1 MQGTG
6 VVGKQRS
13 QLLDKHVSALRQ
25 IRRAKSGLVRCRRKK
40 KDLHHLPDSG
50 RMTPQRIHMFHT
62 MNLRPFVCFMLVDA
76 MSFAA
81 PSAFGNENI
90 AVSAVSQDSS
100 PIAGPE
106 EKASCQSL
114 PNNKGEIVFISFDAS
129 VKAHTLLLRKNDNT
143 IIKLFTYGAGTVAVT
158 PPPTEEILWL
168 NDNCFACVSSGRKK
182 SFYAIYDI
190 AREEPGNTQHS
201 TIIYQLAE
209 GCFCFRVSWRTE
221 EGTLKATRYDKTIS
235 LICL

>member
-1 MQGTG
+1 MNMKPL
-6 VVGKQRS
+6 VC
-13 QLLDKHVSALRQ
+13 SALV
-25 IRRAKSGLVRCRRKK
+25 A
-40 KDLHHLPDSG
+40 
-50 RMTPQRIHMFHT
+50 
-62 MNLRPFVCFMLVDA
+62 A

-100 PIAGPE
+100 PIAGLE

-129 VKAHTLLLRKNDNT
+129 VKESTLFLRKNDNT
-143 IIKLFTYGAGTVAVT
+143 IIKLLTYGAGKVAVT

-168 NDNCFACVSSGRKK
+168 NDNCFACVSTGRRR

-190 AREEPGNTQHS
+190 AREDPGNTQHS

-209 GCFCFRVSWRTE
+209 GYFCFRVSWRTE
-221 EGTLKATRYDKTIS
+221 KGSLKATRYDKTIS
-235 LICL
+235 SISI

>member
-1 MQGTG
+1 M
-6 VVGKQRS
+6 R
-13 QLLDKHVSALRQ
+13 LLVYSV
-25 IRRAKSGLVRCRRKK
+25 LVA
-40 KDLHHLPDSG
+40 
-50 RMTPQRIHMFHT
+50 
-62 MNLRPFVCFMLVDA
+62 A

-81 PSAFGNENI
+81 PSAFGNENV

-106 EKASCQSL
+106 EKAICQSL

-129 VKAHTLLLRKNDNT
+129 LKERTLLLRKNDNT

-168 NDNCFACVSSGRKK
+168 NDNCFACVSTGRKK
-182 SFYAIYDI
+182 SIYAIYDI
-190 AREEPGNTQHS
+190 GREGPENTQHS

-209 GCFCFRVSWRTE
+209 GYFCFRVSWRTE

-235 LICL
+235 LISL

>member
-1 MQGTG
+1 MNM
-6 VVGKQRS
+6 KP
-13 QLLDKHVSALRQ
+13 
-25 IRRAKSGLVRCRRKK
+25 LVC
-40 KDLHHLPDSG
+40 S
-50 RMTPQRIHMFHT
+50 
-62 MNLRPFVCFMLVDA
+62 VLVAA

-100 PIAGPE
+100 PIAGLE

-129 VKAHTLLLRKNDNT
+129 VKESTLLLRKNDNT
-143 IIKLFTYGAGTVAVT
+143 IIKLLTYGAGKVAVT

-168 NDNCFACVSSGRKK
+168 NDNCFACVSTGRRR

-190 AREEPGNTQHS
+190 AREDPGNTQHS

-209 GCFCFRVSWRTE
+209 GYFCFRVSWRTE
-221 EGTLKATRYDKTIS
+221 KGSLKVTRYDKTIS
-235 LICL
+235 SISIY

>member
-1 MQGTG
+1 MNM
-6 VVGKQRS
+6 
-13 QLLDKHVSALRQ
+13 
-25 IRRAKSGLVRCRRKK
+25 KSLVC
-40 KDLHHLPDSG
+40 S
-50 RMTPQRIHMFHT
+50 
-62 MNLRPFVCFMLVDA
+62 VLVAA

-100 PIAGPE
+100 PITGLE
-106 EKASCQSL
+106 ENASCQSL

-129 VKAHTLLLRKNDNT
+129 VKESTLFLRKNDNT
-143 IIKLFTYGAGTVAVT
+143 IIKLFTYGAGKVAVT

-168 NDNCFACVSSGRKK
+168 NDDCFACVSTGRRR

-190 AREEPGNTQHS
+190 DREDPGNTQHS

-209 GCFCFRVSWRTE
+209 GYFCFRVSWRTE
-221 EGTLKATRYDKTIS
+221 EGTLKAIRYDKTIS
-235 LICL
+235 LISL